1 MSKTRH
7 KARKHKRRRKG
18 EQDKPMLFSLTNYY
32 ILLVS
37 FLMVLTGFVA
47 MYLENL
53 EKGIISLY
61 ISPIFIVAGFAL
73 VVIAILKTD
82 QKEVASDLTE
92 PSASDR

>member
-1 MSKTRH
+1 
-7 KARKHKRRRKG
+7 
-18 EQDKPMLFSLTNYY
+18 MLFSLTNYY

-82 QKEVASDLTE
+82 QKEVVSDLTE